1 VPSATGADREKRFFI
16 AHGKTIFDVV
26 NARRPFVSVFVD
38 VNVTQVWFIS
48 LLLERARIEHLNA
61 RFPGAQPLAQ
71 RAPFPFDLTSV
82 WIGACSL
89 LESTRASPEG
99 RP

>member
-61 RFPGAQPLAQ
+61 R
-71 RAPFPFDLTSV
+71 
-82 WIGACSL
+82 SL
-89 LESTRASPEG
+89 RHSLWRSERRSPSI
-99 RP
+99 